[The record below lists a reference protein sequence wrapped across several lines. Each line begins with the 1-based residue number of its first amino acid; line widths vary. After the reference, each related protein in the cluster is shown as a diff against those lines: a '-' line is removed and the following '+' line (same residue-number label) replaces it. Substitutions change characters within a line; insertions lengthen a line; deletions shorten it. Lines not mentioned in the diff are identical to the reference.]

1 MTTLGN
7 VKRRD
12 RRGAVTTMGIGL
24 LLTVIALIALIID
37 QVNGDTLARHVEALY
52 APHDLDP
59 DPNVL
64 FGYLYVVGVIG
75 ILLWLAT
82 IWGIIQRKRGARVVA
97 TIVFVLGTSVALF
110 NVFVSEY
117 GMQIFP
123 TLWGVVGLLPSV
135 AGLVAVIVLWR
146 QGRTTEWS

>member
-1 MTTLGN
+1 MTTLSI
-7 VKRRD
+7 VKQRD
-12 RRGAVTTMGIGL
+12 RRGAVTAMGIGL
-24 LLTVIALIALIID
+24 LITVIVSIALIID
-37 QVNGDTLARHVEALY
+37 QLNGQTLVRHVQVLY
-52 APHDLDP
+52 APHDLNP
-59 DPNVL
+59 DPNIL

-97 TIVFVLGTSVALF
+97 TIVFVLGSSVALF

-123 TLWGVVGLLPSV
+123 TLWGVLGLLPSV

-146 QGRTTEWS
+146 QGRTAEWS

>member
-1 MTTLGN
+1 
-7 VKRRD
+7 
-12 RRGAVTTMGIGL
+12 MGIGL
-24 LLTVIALIALIID
+24 LLTVIALIALIALILD
-37 QVNGDTLARHVEALY
+37 QMNGYTLARHVEALY

-64 FGYLYVVGVIG
+64 FGYLYAVGAIG

-123 TLWGVVGLLPSV
+123 TVWGILGLVPSV
-135 AGLVAVIVLWR
+135 AALVAVIVLWR